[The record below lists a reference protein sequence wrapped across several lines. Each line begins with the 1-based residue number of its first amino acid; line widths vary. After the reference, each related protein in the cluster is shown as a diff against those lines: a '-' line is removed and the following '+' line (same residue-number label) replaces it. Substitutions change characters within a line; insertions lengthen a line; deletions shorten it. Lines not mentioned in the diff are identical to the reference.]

1 MSGDSFISSVIP
13 GSAVVF
19 HFDEAYGLN
28 QKQVSYDTAYNLSS
42 YVNMKMCHAINNW

>member
-28 QKQVSYDTAYNLSS
+28 QKQVSYDTACMQSNTTCLQ
-42 YVNMKMCHAINNW
+42 V